1 MKLPVLGAESLSR
14 LIGQAS
20 DIALLV
26 DKKGVVLDV
35 SVGRSVLT
43 ALGCQSWLGKP
54 WLDTV
59 TPESRGKVTDLLN
72 PKTASPEVTW
82 RHINHPVN
90 GGEDVAIQYTA
101 MPLDQGHMLLLGR
114 DLEALASLQRRL
126 VETQQSM
133 ERDYVRLRHVE
144 SRYRV
149 LLDTSREPVL
159 LIDSGNFKVID
170 SNLSAQALLKDSN
183 RRLVGKDVLECFEP
197 SGWEDLRASMRMAL
211 ATGRVEMCRARFLAA
226 ASEATVSLTVFR
238 QEGGPQILLRIFS
251 QDAAVEGEHRQTATL
266 SQEVV
271 QKAPWGVLLT
281 DRHGRIEV
289 VNDELLHMMGA
300 LSAAQ
305 VQGQLLE
312 DWLKRGGVDWG
323 VLSTHLRQQEQVRAF
338 ATELR
343 AFSGLS
349 INVEIDAVRLSDKE
363 AKFALFVRD
372 VERRRQEETP
382 SASFGLAGSV
392 SELSHL
398 VGRMPMKDIVGETVD
413 MIERRCIQA
422 ALTLTQNNRA
432 SAAEMLGVSRQS
444 LYVKLRRFGMVS
456 EDDPAE

>member
-1 MKLPVLGAESLSR
+1 MKLPVLGAEDLSR

-26 DKKGVVLDV
+26 DQKGIVLDV

-43 ALGCQSWLGKP
+43 VLGCQAWLGKP
-54 WLDTV
+54 WVDTV
-59 TPESRGKVTDLLN
+59 SPESRPKVADLLSH
-72 PKTASPEVTW
+72 KTTTSESAW
-82 RHINHPVN
+82 RHVNHPVK
-90 GGEDVAIQYTA
+90 GSEDIAIQYTS
-101 MPLDQGHMLLLGR
+101 MPLDPGHMLLLGR
-114 DLEALASLQRRL
+114 DLEGLASLQRRL

-144 SRYRV
+144 ARYRI

-159 LIDSGNFKVID
+159 VVDAGNFKVLD
-170 SNLSAQALLKDSN
+170 SNLSAQALLKDAN
-183 RRLVGKDVLECFEP
+183 RRLVGRDVLECFEP
-197 SGWEDLRASMRMAL
+197 DGWEDLRASMRMAL
-211 ATGRVEMCRARFLAA
+211 ATGRIEMCRARFLSSSA
-226 ASEATVSLTVFR
+226 EGTVSLTVFR
-238 QEGGPQILLRIFS
+238 QEAGAQILIRVFTE
-251 QDAAVEGEHRQTATL
+251 EGQGAGDRPQAATL

-281 DRHGRIEV
+281 DRHGRIEF
-289 VNDELLHMMGA
+289 VNDELLHIMGA
-300 LSAAQ
+300 LSGAQ

-323 VLSTHLRQQEQVRAF
+323 VLSTHLRQQEHVHAF

-363 AKFALFVRD
+363 ATFALFVRD

-382 SASFGLAGSV
+382 SASVGLSGSV
-392 SELSHL
+392 SGLSHL

-413 MIERRCIQA
+413 MIERRCLQA

-444 LYVKLRRFGMVS
+444 LYVKLRRFGMAS
-456 EDDPAE
+456 EEEPAE